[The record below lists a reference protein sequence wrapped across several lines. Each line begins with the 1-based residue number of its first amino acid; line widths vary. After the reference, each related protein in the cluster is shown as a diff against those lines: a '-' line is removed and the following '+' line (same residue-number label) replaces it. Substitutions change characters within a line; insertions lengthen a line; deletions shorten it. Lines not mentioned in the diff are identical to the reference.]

1 MINGKTVQRAKWF
14 VFFCVFLV
22 SSGLNEKGINL
33 YIEEIYT
40 YIVKNDMENKNTLKI
55 RL

>member
-1 MINGKTVQRAKWF
+1 MQSGSF
-14 VFFCVFLV
+14 FFCVFLV

-40 YIVKNDMENKNTLKI
+40 YIVKNDMENKTLTKNTLI
-55 RL
+55 MNVN